1 MKPKTSQL
9 GNVQYSDICFV
20 SKTGHNGRGEKTD
33 THIKQNKN
41 ILRPYRARCDAEPK
55 TTGSLSLSRL
65 IYQRERDD
73 VISS

>member
-41 ILRPYRARCDAEPK
+41 ILRPYRGVMRSRKQQAL
-55 TTGSLSLSRL
+55 SLSL
-65 IYQRERDD
+65 
-73 VISS
+73 V